1 MNEIWKTFEQ
11 FETLMNSEHGL
22 RDLQEITEL
31 SRRLLM
37 SAEVCFERKLRDDV
51 CDSIPFLSDADCRFG
66 KCGQCGDDVYWKI
79 VGNTL
84 YIGGNGS
91 MWSFD
96 TSASDLSSKTGLY
109 PLWCGS
115 SFDLIVICP
124 GVTAIGGWAFEG
136 VHASNVIIPESVKV
150 IGEGAFFDA
159 KIETLSLPETLD
171 TIDEMILCSMG
182 SREVGT
188 LFVSAN
194 IPHIKPLSLYNRNGI
209 VANRVVLTG
218 NKPSDPTD
226 ILESGIFDHVNER
239 LIYWPEVHYP
249 QGWDECSEPFAE
261 AVATWVFGRLSSW
274 SEDDVRRKIK
284 EKLITYNCSDMPM
297 TVTDE

>member
-1 MNEIWKTFEQ
+1 MNEIWKAFEQ
-11 FETLMNSEHGL
+11 FEALMNSERGL
-22 RDLQEITEL
+22 GDLQEITEL
-31 SRRLLM
+31 SRRLLG
-37 SAEVCFERKLRDDV
+37 SAEACVERKLRDDV
-51 CDSIPFLSDADCRFG
+51 CDSIPFLSNADCRFG

-79 VGNTL
+79 DGSTL
-84 YIGGNGS
+84 YIGGNGA

-109 PLWCGS
+109 PLWYGS
-115 SFDLIVICP
+115 SFDLVVICH
-124 GVTAIGGWAFEG
+124 GVTVIGSCAFEG
-136 VHASNVIIPESVKV
+136 VHVSSVIIPDSVKV
-150 IGEGAFFDA
+150 IEESAFFDA

-171 TIDEMILCSMG
+171 TVEEMILCSMG

-218 NKPSDPTD
+218 NKPSDLTD
-226 ILESGIFDHVNER
+226 ILESGIFDQVNER
-239 LIYWPEVHYP
+239 HIYWPEVHYP
-249 QGWDECSEPFAE
+249 QGWDEGSEPFAE
-261 AVATWVFGRLSSW
+261 AVVTWVFGRLSSW
-274 SEDDVRRKIK
+274 SEDDVRRTIK
-284 EKLITYNCSDMPM
+284 EKLIPYNCSDMPM